1 MAKKEASF
9 RRRGMSIE
17 IIGQQKYRFQ
27 DHVCALLAVLAS
39 GNPVA
44 SLQIE
49 PKDGEDALLQT
60 TEGGVA
66 RTVEVQVK
74 GATTA
79 ITHDVLANW
88 LAHYPPFSDS
98 GSLLERISSD
108 ASRSVLFVASGRCND
123 AVVPHALP
131 LSVHT
136 TQVQKGGG
144 DKRHRAWD
152 AGGAAQLRDRHVI
165 N

>member
-1 MAKKEASF
+1 
-9 RRRGMSIE
+9 MSIE

-39 GNPVA
+39 GNPGA

-49 PKDGEDALLQT
+49 PKNGEDALLQT

-74 GATTA
+74 GATAA
-79 ITHDVLANW
+79 ITHDVLADW
-88 LAHYPPFSDS
+88 LAHYPAYGDS

-108 ASRSVLFVASGRCND
+108 SSRSVLFVASGRCND
-123 AVVPHALP
+123 AVVPHAVP

-136 TQVQKGGG
+136 TQVPKGGG
-144 DKRHRAWD
+144 DKRRGARD
-152 AGGAAQLRDRHVI
+152 AGGPAQLRDRHVI